1 MLAKQK
7 ANFHRRLWDWCGKKA
22 YVIDTDRVLECIHVA
37 TNVCRW
43 SHYSYTDSDEWRNEN
58 LYDFEYG
65 VMKGSIILDSTIDSE
80 YKICFIDDIDEIDLS
95 STLNLQDMYKSLLLT
110 GLTYRLAIRYKLN
123 DWVSVFKEDFEEQ
136 KSLIKRINS
145 SNRPIVWSNMEGS
158 FLEDYYN

>member
-1 MLAKQK
+1 
-7 ANFHRRLWDWCGKKA
+7 
-22 YVIDTDRVLECIHVA
+22 
-37 TNVCRW
+37 
-43 SHYSYTDSDEWRNEN
+43 
-58 LYDFEYG
+58 
-65 VMKGSIILDSTIDSE
+65 MKGLIILDSTIDSE

-158 FLEDYYN
+158 FLEDYYNGMNGVGW

>member
-1 MLAKQK
+1 M
-7 ANFHRRLWDWCGKKA
+7 NIDKA
-22 YVIDTDRVLECIHVA
+22 YICQQVGQNA
-37 TNVCRW
+37 FSW
-43 SHYSYTDSDEWRNEN
+43 FHYSYSDLDWWRKSH

-65 VMKGSIILDSTIDSE
+65 VMKGSIVLDSTISSE

-123 DWVSVFKEDFEEQ
+123 DWISVFKEDFEEQ
-136 KSLIKRINS
+136 KSLIKRVNS

-158 FLEDYYN
+158 FLENYYNGINGVGW

>member
-1 MLAKQK
+1 
-7 ANFHRRLWDWCGKKA
+7 
-22 YVIDTDRVLECIHVA
+22 
-37 TNVCRW
+37 
-43 SHYSYTDSDEWRNEN
+43 
-58 LYDFEYG
+58 
-65 VMKGSIILDSTIDSE
+65 MKGSIILDSSISST

-123 DWVSVFKEDFEEQ
+123 DWISVFKEDFEEQ

-158 FLEDYYN
+158 FLENYYNGINGVGW